1 MLYLGSGSSQ
11 RALTNNMMMCPSPQ
25 LLLVLVTLP
34 TTAIAFVHDIHSHHI
49 TMLQDTHRDSII
61 TIGAHDDL
69 MDSDSKCTI
78 RSQINKVL
86 IETKSQLLSDTPM
99 LLKQQPHSTIAAD
112 NDLLRMRNISLDQ
125 KVHQVLLS
133 SRLHLPFLN
142 RTKVGPSTIDGAGRG
157 LFVTESI
164 LTGQVITCYP
174 GDAILYEIPLDDEEI
189 DEENEETEAIVL
201 WGTHVSTKDRWD
213 DDVVFDGSDTC
224 PSLVSYAVSVDD
236 EYSGKRTYISIHL
249 DHLSEV

>member
-1 MLYLGSGSSQ
+1 
-11 RALTNNMMMCPSPQ
+11 MMCPSPQ

-86 IETKSQLLSDTPM
+86 SETKCQLLSDTAM
-99 LLKQQPHSTIAAD
+99 LLKQQPYSTIAAD
-112 NDLLRMRNISLDQ
+112 NDLLRTRNITLDQ

-142 RTKVGPSTIDGAGRG
+142 RTKVGPSTIDGAGQG
-157 LFVTESI
+157 LFATESI
-164 LTGQVITCYP
+164 LTGQVIRCYP
-174 GDAILYEIPLDDEEI
+174 ADAILYEIPLDDEEI